1 MNYRIY
7 VYVLVV
13 LLTTFA
19 ISGLDLNRLFKKGK
33 VIEANIFVIILII
46 AISELVSSFI
56 INFLEVSKI
65 LWLINFCQL

>member
-65 LWLINFCQL
+65 L